1 MAMSVEDL
9 RKSPMMSHLLDALD
23 GKQDIGHYGRLVFA
37 MIARHFLDEDELVE
51 WIRKDSRVTDEQAR
65 ALVLQVQG
73 KDYSPPRRER
83 ILEWQRQQDFP
94 ICPEPDNPDACN
106 VYKDLKFPPDV
117 YEHIGGYYE
126 QKAESKS

>member
-1 MAMSVEDL
+1 MARVVGMRFDEAL
-9 RKSPMMSHLLDALD
+9 RKAEREGELDLANVVALLE
-23 GKQDIGHYGRLVFA
+23 
-37 MIARHFLDEDELVE
+37 ARDDE
-51 WIRKDSRVTDEQAR
+51 AR
-65 ALVLQVQG
+65 ALVLQVKG

-83 ILEWQRQQDFP
+83 ILEWQRQQEFA

-106 VYKDLKFPPDV
+106 IYKDLKFPPEV

>member
-37 MIARHFLDEDELVE
+37 MIARHFLAEDELVE

>member
-1 MAMSVEDL
+1 MSVEDL
-9 RKSPMMSHLLDALD
+9 HKSPMMVHLLNALED
-23 GKQDIGHYGRLVFA
+23 RRDIGHYGRLVFA
-37 MIARHFLDEDELVE
+37 MIARHFLTEDELVT
-51 WIRKDSRVTDEQAR
+51 WVKKDPHITDEAAR

-94 ICPEPDNPDACN
+94 ICPEPNNPDACN
-106 VYKDLKFPPDV
+106 IYKDLKFPPEV